1 MNARIEISI
10 EANDAN
16 GIEDK
21 LREIAGQSLNWTW
34 TNGGS
39 PKQIS
44 KHVGRLCFD
53 AVHRYGAVELAER
66 PFQPSPN
73 DDFNNQKTRL
83 DGLLRPSFFVF

>member
-39 PKQIS
+39 LKQIS
-44 KHVGRLCFD
+44 KHVGRDKRGEYREGDSGNGWTL
-53 AVHRYGAVELAER
+53 
-66 PFQPSPN
+66 
-73 DDFNNQKTRL
+73 
-83 DGLLRPSFFVF
+83 GLVVDNRN

>member
-44 KHVGRLCFD
+44 KHVGRD
-53 AVHRYGAVELAER
+53 KRGEYREEDSG
-66 PFQPSPN
+66 
-73 DDFNNQKTRL
+73 
-83 DGLLRPSFFVF
+83 DGWTLGLVVDNWN